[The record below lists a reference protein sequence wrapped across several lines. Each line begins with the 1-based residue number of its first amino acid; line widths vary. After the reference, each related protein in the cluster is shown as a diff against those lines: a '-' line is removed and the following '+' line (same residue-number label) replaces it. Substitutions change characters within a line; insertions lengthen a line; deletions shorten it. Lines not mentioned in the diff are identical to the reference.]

1 MWELPLLRLTGNML
15 ALRLALHQ
23 ETEMRKQESIDTS
36 ISFQKVGDD
45 DDDDDQDDD
54 DDDDVDDDDDD
65 QDDDDDDDDGQTEGF
80 QLSKS
85 RLISC
90 TWLILQVYK
99 VILESNEKIA
109 DDVQVAGC
117 PSKHLVNMCVKF
129 SNPPLLRTIGP
140 RNCFCA
146 QKP

>member
-1 MWELPLLRLTGNML
+1 MRELPLLRLTGNML

-45 DDDDDQDDD
+45 DDDD
-54 DDDDVDDDDDD
+54 
-65 QDDDDDDDDGQTEGF
+65 GQTEGF

-85 RLISC
+85 GLISC

-140 RNCFCA
+140 RHCFCA

>member
-1 MWELPLLRLTGNML
+1 ML

-45 DDDDDQDDD
+45 DDDDD
-54 DDDDVDDDDDD
+54 
-65 QDDDDDDDDGQTEGF
+65 GQTEGF

-85 RLISC
+85 GLISC

-140 RNCFCA
+140 RHCFCA